1 MTSALE
7 PCVSKILLTVLYDEV
22 AVTGVWFETVLVL
35 RFVDTTLVFITIFA
49 LSCVLSRFYFNLIL
63 TQAGWRNVT
72 ELTAG
77 PTICPN
83 QQIVM
88 PVYF

>member
-1 MTSALE
+1 M
-7 PCVSKILLTVLYDEV
+7 LTVLSVEV

-35 RFVDTTLVFITIFA
+35 RFMDMTFVFRTIFA
-49 LSCVLSRFYFNLIL
+49 LSCVLSRFTFNLIL

-72 ELTAG
+72 QLTAG
-77 PTICPN
+77 PTIRPSR
-83 QQIVM
+83 QIVM